1 MTRPAPE
8 PTTEGTGATGDEPL
22 GTLAV
27 PAAARRETPAN
38 LFWLWFAGGLSVLAL
53 PTGAGLV
60 GVWKLTLVE
69 SVVALAAAMAVAA
82 VVLGVV
88 SIAGHASGLNTL
100 TLSRSAFGH
109 RGNVMAIAVS
119 LVVLVGWGA
128 VSTLLVVY
136 GAEAVLARFGIP
148 QGDVVRIVL
157 LVVFSAALVVLVAT
171 GYRFIAA
178 TQRWIA
184 FSVGALSLALLVGE
198 VATTNWSAIAATPR
212 AGALPLAAGAVTVLA
227 TAGSGWW
234 NAAADYSRFQNPAN
248 ATRRVFVVTGAGM
261 GGIAIMVILGI
272 VLGYRAPDLA
282 TADNPIIALTSHI
295 PSWFVLPYLFM
306 VVVGI
311 HATAVMNS
319 YSAALNLGVLGL
331 RGRLGPI
338 LLSTLASAGIAI
350 WVLFFERDFF
360 GPFTAFLT
368 VVGVP
373 LAAWTGVF
381 VIEVL
386 HRRHRGWDVPA
397 LEGPGRGLPPV
408 LWPGLVALVVATV
421 VGLGFVS
428 SDTSGFTWVGYLNGG
443 ELAQS
448 GVGVPLALAAG
459 AVVYLVL
466 SGRRPWR

>member
-1 MTRPAPE
+1 LAPAPAS
-8 PTTEGTGATGDEPL
+8 PLPATNEPL
-22 GTLAV
+22 DTRAV
-27 PAAARRETPAN
+27 PLSGRRDSPSS

-60 GVWKLTLVE
+60 GVWELTLVQAL
-69 SVVALAAAMAVAA
+69 VAIGVAISVAA

-88 SIAGHASGLNTL
+88 SLGGHASGLNTL

-109 RGNVMAIAVS
+109 RGNVVAIMVS

-148 QGDVVRIVL
+148 QGDAVRLLL
-157 LVVFSAALVVLVAT
+157 LVVFLAALVVLVAT
-171 GYRFIAA
+171 GFRFIAA

-198 VATTNWSAIAATPR
+198 IATTDWSKVFATPA
-212 AGALPLAAGAVTVLA
+212 AGTIPLAAGAITVLA

-234 NAAADYSRFQNPAN
+234 NAAADYSRFQNPV
-248 ATRRVFVVTGAGM
+248 TTQRRVFVVTSAGM
-261 GGIAIMVILGI
+261 GGIAMMMVLGV

-282 TADNPIIALTSHI
+282 TASNPVIALTSHI

-319 YSAALNLGVLGL
+319 YSAALNLGVLGM

-338 LLSTLASAGIAI
+338 FVSTVASAGIAV

-381 VIEVL
+381 VMEVL
-386 HRRHRGWDVPA
+386 HRRHRGWDVAA
-397 LEGPGRGLPPV
+397 LEGSPNRSV
-408 LWPGLVALVVATV
+408 SVVWPGLIALGVATA

-428 SDTSGFTWVGYLNGG
+428 SSSSGFGWVGYLNGG

-448 GVGVPLALAAG
+448 GAGVPMALGMG
-459 AVVYLVL
+459 AVVYAVL
-466 SGRRPWR
+466 ARRWPWR